1 MKNRTVTS
9 VTLGV
14 FLGVVGGVWGFPT
27 LTIVDTVGD
36 PNSINTTAGTS
47 FDVQVR
53 INTDVSM
60 TGLQLRV
67 QETTASPSGLFQLNS
82 VSFNAPTWSSDPGDQ
97 YVPALPDLMDGPS
110 YKTDYIADIAGD
122 LVNGTGTGTFSFAT
136 LNLTYIGVLL
146 GTYTLN
152 LSDILYGDLNFDE
165 FTDAVSGQD
174 YVVTIIPAPGATL
187 LGMIGLG
194 CVGWL
199 KKRMS
204 CMSAH

>member
-1 MKNRTVTS
+1 MKRGFILSATVG
-9 VTLGV
+9 VLLGAT
-14 FLGVVGGVWGFPT
+14 GVWGFPT
-27 LTIVDTVGD
+27 LTIVDTVDD
-36 PNSINTTAGTS
+36 PNSISTTAGTT
-47 FDVQVR
+47 FNVQVR
-53 INTDVSM
+53 VNTDVSL

-67 QETTASPSGLFQLNS
+67 QETTAPPSGFFQLNS
-82 VSFNAPTWSSDPGDQ
+82 VSFNTPTWSSDTGDQ
-97 YVPALPDLMDGPS
+97 YVPALPDLMDAAS
-110 YKTDYIADIAGD
+110 YKTDYIADLAGD

-136 LNLTYIGVLL
+136 LNLTYTGALL

-165 FTDAVSGQD
+165 FTNALTGQD

-199 KKRMS
+199 KRRWPQS
-204 CMSAH
+204 LTN